1 MFSLVHVKGETSIL
15 QKKKNKRRETG
26 IRDHANPKRHKRVVW
41 VFFFF
46 FLLLFLI

>member
-15 QKKKNKRRETG
+15 QKNKNKRKETG
-26 IRDHANPKRHKRVVW
+26 IRDHANPKRHKRIVLV
-41 VFFFF
+41 FFF